1 MLMLIITKY
10 SVEVTPIPK
19 INLKTKLL
27 IINKVQK
34 NDNQRKNVLNHK
46 CLLEILLKDIKNAI
60 VENSCIILMITP
72 SRIMIQSKYIS
83 TVLLFR

>member
-60 VENSCIILMITP
+60 VENSCIILMITS